1 MRGISS
7 PVDHRAAV
15 VDCDPLEP
23 VVQPC
28 LWEVVPHLRQLVPAE
43 DVLLVGAVEA
53 PLVRE
58 GGLAAHLHLELR
70 KKMYMIMFAI
80 SRENIYSTIHRRKE
94 GSSLML

>member
-1 MRGISS
+1 MREVSS

-43 DVLLVGAVEA
+43 DVLLVGAVKA

-58 GGLAAHLHLELR
+58 GGLATHLNLELG
-70 KKMYMIMFAI
+70 KKYTSLCLPYQEKLFTQL
-80 SRENIYSTIHRRKE
+80 YSI
-94 GSSLML
+94 